1 MHVLPLFIASS
12 VAHEYEE
19 NRLPRECDDHAS
31 TTTTRLRLLC
41 EHDCCCVAAVVADG
55 DEQLVNVGLI
65 KGLAQSGHLDIDI
78 GGARRGSECFD
89 PAQVEFSI
97 DKWADRFARSVFDG
111 CCRAK
116 AISSSVEVN
125 KCVNQD
131 DAAVLHAHA
140 ALSRWSATSPMRTKS
155 MPMPRAISAPFV
167 WPIIAFAQRCR
178 AR

>member
-1 MHVLPLFIASS
+1 MS
-12 VAHEYEE
+12 
-19 NRLPRECDDHAS
+19 
-31 TTTTRLRLLC
+31 
-41 EHDCCCVAAVVADG
+41 
-55 DEQLVNVGLI
+55 LI
-65 KGLAQSGHLDIDI
+65 KGLAQSGYLGIDI

-111 CCRAK
+111 KPAGKKFCGPLSGK

-131 DAAVLHAHA
+131 DAAVLHVHT
-140 ALSRWSATSPMRTKS
+140 ALPRWSATSPMRTKS
-155 MPMPRAISAPFV
+155 MPIPRAISAPFV
-167 WPIIAFAQRCR
+167 WRIIAFAQRCR